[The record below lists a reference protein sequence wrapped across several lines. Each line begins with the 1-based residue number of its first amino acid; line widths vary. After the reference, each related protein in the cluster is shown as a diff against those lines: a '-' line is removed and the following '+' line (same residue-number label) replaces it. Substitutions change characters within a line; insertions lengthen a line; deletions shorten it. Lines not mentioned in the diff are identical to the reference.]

1 LKKALAIVSILLSFG
16 SFAQQDFQNS
26 QYMFNLFSINPAYA
40 GSNDVLSVNVSH
52 RSQFVGFEGAPNTQQ
67 FSIHAPV
74 TKKKIGLGL
83 EITNDVIGPRKV
95 LGVHTAYAY
104 RVKIGPGQLGFGL
117 KAGIYNYTYNWDIL
131 NYQDNTEDL
140 IGTGTESKLVP
151 NFNFGMY
158 YHDRINYAGIE
169 LAHLNNPSIYSNDS
183 ITDVQAKLSSHI
195 SAFAGR
201 AFELNNKLVLKPSF
215 LVRFAQ
221 NAPGYADVNVSVLYN
236 RRFWLGASYRTNKA
250 LIFIAQVYINPKLKL
265 GYSYDLLLNKLST
278 FQGGAHELY
287 LGFDIDFNK
296 STALSP
302 RYF

>member
-1 LKKALAIVSILLSFG
+1 MKRTLVILSILLSLG

-40 GSNDVLSVNVSH
+40 GSNDALSINVSH

-151 NFNFGMY
+151 NFNFGIY
-158 YHDRINYAGIE
+158 YNDKLNYAGIE

-183 ITDVQAKLSSHI
+183 ITDVRAKLSSHI
-195 SAFAGR
+195 SAFAGK
-201 AFELNNKLVLKPSF
+201 AFELNSMLVLKPSC

-221 NAPGYADVNVSVLYN
+221 NAPGYADINVSVLYN
-236 RRFWLGASYRTNKA
+236 RRFWIGASYRTNKA

-265 GYSYDLLLNKLST
+265 GYSYDLLLNKIST
-278 FQGGAHELY
+278 YQAGAHELY
-287 LGFDIDFNK
+287 LGFDLDFNK

>member
-40 GSNDVLSVNVSH
+40 GSNDALSINVSH

-95 LGVHTAYAY
+95 IGVHTAYAY
-104 RVKIGPGQLGFGL
+104 RVKVGPGQLGFGL
-117 KAGIYNYTYNWDIL
+117 KAGVYNYKYDWDIL

-140 IGTGTESKLVP
+140 IGTGTESKIVP

-158 YHDRINYAGIE
+158 YHDKLNYAGIE

-183 ITDVQAKLSSHI
+183 IGDVQARLSTHL

-201 AFELNNKLVLKPSF
+201 AFELNDKLVLKPSV

-221 NAPGYADVNVSVLYN
+221 NAPGYADINISVLYN
-236 RRFWLGASYRTNKA
+236 KRIWLGASYRTNKA
-250 LIFIAQVYINPKLKL
+250 LILISQVYVLPQLKV
-265 GYSYDLLLNKLST
+265 GYSYDLLLSELST
-278 FQGGAHELY
+278 YQGGAHEIY
-287 LGFDIDFNK
+287 LGYDLNFVK
-296 STALSP
+296 SSNLSP

>member
-1 LKKALAIVSILLSFG
+1 
-16 SFAQQDFQNS
+16 
-26 QYMFNLFSINPAYA
+26 MFNLFSINPAYA

-83 EITNDVIGPRKV
+83 EITNDVIGPRKL

-215 LVRFAQ
+215 LVRFTQ
-221 NAPGYADVNVSVLYN
+221 NAPGYADVNVSALYN
-236 RRFWLGASYRTNKA
+236 RRFWFGASYRTNKV

-278 FQGGAHELY
+278 YQAGSHELY